1 MSLEHSPQRQRRG
14 ASSVAEFCRVHS
26 ISIPLFYKMRAQ
38 GLGPDTFNAGVR
50 TLISD
55 EAAARWRRARERAA
69 RQLKKQASL

>member
-14 ASSVAEFCRVHS
+14 AASVAEFCREHS

-38 GLGPDTFNAGVR
+38 GLGPDTFNAGSR

-69 RQLKKQASL
+69 KQLNKQTA